1 MMWQSRFI
9 AARVADLPQLPERQ
23 RALFANALCSLFM
36 VNAALR
42 RSRHSMIPKA
52 DTGIRERSCWNDK
65 LKRIAESA

>member
-9 AARVADLPQLPERQ
+9 AARVADLPQLW
-23 RALFANALCSLFM
+23 AANGLCSSFM

-42 RSRHSMIPKA
+42 RSRRAMIPKA

-65 LKRIAESA
+65 LKRIA

>member
-1 MMWQSRFI
+1 MMWQGRFI
-9 AARVADLPQLPERQ
+9 AARVADLPQFTS
-23 RALFANALCSLFM
+23 ADGLCSSFM